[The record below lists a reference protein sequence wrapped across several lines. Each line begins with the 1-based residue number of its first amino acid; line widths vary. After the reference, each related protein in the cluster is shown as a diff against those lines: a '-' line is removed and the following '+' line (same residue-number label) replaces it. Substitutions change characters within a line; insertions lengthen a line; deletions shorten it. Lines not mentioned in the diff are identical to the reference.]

1 MAWTTRTTA
10 GDGTAADTIR
20 SVSIAD
26 LRRTLTVTRA
36 AVATSA
42 STPAAKD
49 TVLRLLT
56 DGLATV
62 WVTTQG
68 RLAAAVALPDRVPA
82 PDPGP
87 GPFHAG
93 ALYALR
99 DVGPEQAPALAGGL
113 RLVDDSET
121 DECGGTLDRY
131 LAIPAVAGAPEGQFR
146 YFREEATPAPGCRR

>member
-1 MAWTTRTTA
+1 
-10 GDGTAADTIR
+10 
-20 SVSIAD
+20 VSTAD
-26 LRRTLTVTRA
+26 LRRTLTVTRT

-42 STPAAKD
+42 TTPAAKD
-49 TVLRLLT
+49 TVVRLLT

-62 WVTTQG
+62 WVTTHG

-82 PDPGP
+82 PDPAP

-99 DVGPEQAPALAGGL
+99 DVGPEQASALAAGL
-113 RLVDDSET
+113 RLVDGSET
-121 DECGGTLDRY
+121 DECGGTLERY
-131 LAIPAVAGAPEGQFR
+131 LAIPAVAAEPQAVFT